1 MKALLVKAELCARVL
16 LAITAIGE
24 RHGARAMQQTATVFN
39 EMWEN
44 EDMESPPVDARSP
57 TPGVHVSP

>member
-1 MKALLVKAELCARVL
+1 MKTLLAKAELRAHVL
-16 LAITAIGE
+16 LGIATIGE
-24 RHGARAMQQTATVFN
+24 KHGARAMQQTATVFN
-39 EMWEN
+39 EIWEK